1 MLTNPSQA
9 LPGLVILETI
19 PAEEGNQYPYRVH
32 TIYSEFNSAAWLVNL
47 GVFKPEGPV
56 TPVPAT
62 EGTAETKRSVDALG
76 IPRDEMGYVAML

>member
-1 MLTNPSQA
+1 MLTTKPQA
-9 LPGLVILETI
+9 LPGLVVLETI

-47 GVFKPEGPV
+47 GVFTPEGPV
-56 TPVPAT
+56 TPVPADD
-62 EGTAETKRSVDALG
+62 GTTETKRSVDALG